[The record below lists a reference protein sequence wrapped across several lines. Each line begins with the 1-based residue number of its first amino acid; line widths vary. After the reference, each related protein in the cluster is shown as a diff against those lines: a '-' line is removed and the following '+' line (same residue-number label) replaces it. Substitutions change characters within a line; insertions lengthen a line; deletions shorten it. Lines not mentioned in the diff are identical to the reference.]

1 MKVEKQ
7 LIPYK
12 IDLAAWI
19 VSTLYSLMS
28 GIILVYLSIVSI
40 QFDSIQINNLLLNL
54 TQLILGII
62 LIIFLPIVNLKNV
75 ISHQKINVDINA

>member
-12 IDLAAWI
+12 IDLVVWI

-40 QFDSIQINNLLLNL
+40 PFDSIQINNLLLNL

>member
-12 IDLAAWI
+12 IDLVAWI

-40 QFDSIQINNLLLNL
+40 PFDSIQINNLLLNL

-62 LIIFLPIVNLKNV
+62 LIIMLPIVNLKNV
-75 ISHQKINVDINA
+75 ISHQKINDDIIA